1 MTYTF
6 FRRDNELAAPTC
18 AGKKRASPRRGFLA
32 ALFAAAAVPFLGARK
47 AHAQDSAESISPA
60 VKEFTQGTPAR
71 RGRVKLDMPLLAD
84 NGHSVP
90 LTVSVDSPMTG
101 ADHVRAIAI
110 VSERNPRPLIAR
122 FHLGPRAGRAQ
133 VVTRVRLAGS
143 QRVVA
148 VVAMSD
154 GSYWY
159 ATSEVT
165 VTESACLD
173 AG

>member
-1 MTYTF
+1 MVKF
-6 FRRDNELAAPTC
+6 PALS
-18 AGKKRASPRRGFLA
+18 GRRGFLA
-32 ALFAAAAVPFLGARK
+32 ALCAAATAPFAWARR
-47 AHAQDSAESISPA
+47 AAAQEGAESIAPA
-60 VKEFTQGTPAR
+60 VKEFTQGASVR
-71 RGRVKLDMPLLAD
+71 RGRVRLDMPLLAD

-90 LTVSVDSPMTG
+90 LTVSVESPMTG

-122 FHLGPRAGRAQ
+122 FHIGPRAGRAQ
-133 VVTRVRLAGS
+133 IITRVRLAGS

-148 VVAMSD
+148 VAAMSD